1 MRRRK
6 KYKMEFLSGIFEE
19 WRFYTISEKM
29 LIRSKEYE
37 KAMKATYEL
46 VNKVKSK
53 VSEDA
58 FKDIEEIVNSVCAE
72 NNICSRL
79 DRLSRNKNDLKNEI
93 RWFQE
98 HDIRLMIL
106 DLPTSMIQVPKGQ
119 EWVIQMVENVLIEVL
134 ASIAENERNTIR
146 QRQREGIEAAQMK
159 GKHLGRPKLKV
170 PDDFPMVYRQWR
182 ENNITAKEAM
192 RRLEMSPSSFYRV
205 VKKYEWEG

>member
-6 KYKMEFLSGIFEE
+6 KYKLEFLTGIFDE

-79 DRLSRNKNDLKNEI
+79 AYGVGI
-93 RWFQE
+93 
-98 HDIRLMIL
+98 HDGMELYKELQII
-106 DLPTSMIQVPKGQ
+106 D
-119 EWVIQMVENVLIEVL
+119 EV
-134 ASIAENERNTIR
+134 
-146 QRQREGIEAAQMK
+146 G
-159 GKHLGRPKLKV
+159 GKIK
-170 PDDFPMVYRQWR
+170 
-182 ENNITAKEAM
+182 
-192 RRLEMSPSSFYRV
+192 
-205 VKKYEWEG
+205 

>member
-6 KYKMEFLSGIFEE
+6 KYKLEFLTGIFEE

-29 LIRSKEYE
+29 LVRSKEYE

-79 DRLSRNKNDLKNEI
+79 VYGVGI
-93 RWFQE
+93 
-98 HDIRLMIL
+98 HDGMELYKELQII
-106 DLPTSMIQVPKGQ
+106 D
-119 EWVIQMVENVLIEVL
+119 EV
-134 ASIAENERNTIR
+134 
-146 QRQREGIEAAQMK
+146 G
-159 GKHLGRPKLKV
+159 GKIK
-170 PDDFPMVYRQWR
+170 
-182 ENNITAKEAM
+182 
-192 RRLEMSPSSFYRV
+192 
-205 VKKYEWEG
+205 

>member
-6 KYKMEFLSGIFEE
+6 KYKLEFLTGIFEE

-79 DRLSRNKNDLKNEI
+79 GYGVRI
-93 RWFQE
+93 
-98 HDIRLMIL
+98 HDGMELYKELQII
-106 DLPTSMIQVPKGQ
+106 D
-119 EWVIQMVENVLIEVL
+119 EV
-134 ASIAENERNTIR
+134 
-146 QRQREGIEAAQMK
+146 G
-159 GKHLGRPKLKV
+159 GKIK
-170 PDDFPMVYRQWR
+170 
-182 ENNITAKEAM
+182 
-192 RRLEMSPSSFYRV
+192 
-205 VKKYEWEG
+205 

>member
-6 KYKMEFLSGIFEE
+6 KYKLEFLTGIFEE

-58 FKDIEEIVNSVCAE
+58 FRDIEEIVNSVCAD

-79 DRLSRNKNDLKNEI
+79 AYGVGIHDRRREKGNI
-93 RWFQE
+93 C
-98 HDIRLMIL
+98 
-106 DLPTSMIQVPKGQ
+106 SM
-119 EWVIQMVENVLIEVL
+119 
-134 ASIAENERNTIR
+134 
-146 QRQREGIEAAQMK
+146 
-159 GKHLGRPKLKV
+159 
-170 PDDFPMVYRQWR
+170 
-182 ENNITAKEAM
+182 
-192 RRLEMSPSSFYRV
+192 
-205 VKKYEWEG
+205 

>member
-6 KYKMEFLSGIFEE
+6 KYKLEFLTGIFEE

-79 DRLSRNKNDLKNEI
+79 EYGVGI
-93 RWFQE
+93 
-98 HDIRLMIL
+98 HDGMELYKELQII
-106 DLPTSMIQVPKGQ
+106 D
-119 EWVIQMVENVLIEVL
+119 EV
-134 ASIAENERNTIR
+134 
-146 QRQREGIEAAQMK
+146 G
-159 GKHLGRPKLKV
+159 GKIK
-170 PDDFPMVYRQWR
+170 
-182 ENNITAKEAM
+182 
-192 RRLEMSPSSFYRV
+192 
-205 VKKYEWEG
+205 